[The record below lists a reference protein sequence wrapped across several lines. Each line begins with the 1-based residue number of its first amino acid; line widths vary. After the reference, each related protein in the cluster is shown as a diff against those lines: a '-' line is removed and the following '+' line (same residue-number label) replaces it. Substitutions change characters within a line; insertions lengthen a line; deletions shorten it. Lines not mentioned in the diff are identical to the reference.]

1 MTVPRENGLVRF
13 YVQLDETS
21 GDVSLDSS
29 ETTLEE
35 VLQHAQKIL
44 QPYTLEIESC
54 DWHSVYTV
62 SICT

>member
-29 ETTLEE
+29 ERTLKE
-35 VLQHAQKIL
+35 VLQRARKIL
-44 QPYTLEIESC
+44 RPYTLDVESC

-62 SICT
+62 SDCT